1 MLKNNAVIYVKCD
14 PHIQNE
20 ITIEEQ
26 LKLCYDYAK
35 NHNFNIINE
44 YVDTSI
50 KDGIFYDTFRKM
62 IKDSKRRQVQTVIM
76 FSLDIFSTRYDSAY
90 AKYELRK
97 NNINV
102 LLANQEK
109 LEIAQNYN
117 SNFLT
122 ESIIEAL
129 IEFFDN
135 DTIVY
140 NSVCDGACDG
150 AYDGAYNGISN
161 YFSNDELEN
170 STNNI
175 SLKNILKGFA
185 QYYNKELNQK
195 VINEGK

>member
-35 NHNFNIINE
+35 NHNFYIINE

-50 KDGIFYDTFRKM
+50 KNGIFYDTFTEM

-109 LEIAQNYN
+109 IEISQNYN
-117 SNFLT
+117 LNSLT
-122 ESIIEAL
+122 ECIIEAL

-140 NSVCDGACDG
+140 NSVCEGACDG

-161 YFSNDELEN
+161 YFSNNELEN
-170 STNNI
+170 STNDI

-185 QYYNKELNQK
+185 EYYNKELNQK